1 MISRF
6 VRLSGSNDLPCSA
19 SGSLLPWAQPARN
32 AARPCAFVSSS
43 QEGGEQSHG
52 GRMGASGQVSP
63 DFCAM
68 ESADSKF
75 EGTEPVALGAQIALH
90 PLGVAIP
97 ETGR

>member
-1 MISRF
+1 
-6 VRLSGSNDLPCSA
+6 
-19 SGSLLPWAQPARN
+19 
-32 AARPCAFVSSS
+32 
-43 QEGGEQSHG
+43 
-52 GRMGASGQVSP
+52 MGASGQVSP